1 MNQDPDAK
9 EQTRRSETEGP
20 PFRLILAGFLFVVVL
35 VGLALYLVN
44 SMMSVCAVAGG
55 RIC

>member
-20 PFRLILAGFLFVVVL
+20 PARLILGFLFVVVL